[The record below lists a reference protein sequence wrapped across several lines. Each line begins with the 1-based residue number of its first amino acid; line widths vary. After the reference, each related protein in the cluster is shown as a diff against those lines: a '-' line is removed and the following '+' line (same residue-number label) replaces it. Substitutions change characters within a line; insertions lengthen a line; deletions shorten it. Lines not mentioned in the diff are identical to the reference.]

1 MYAMLDY
8 FMEMLRKSL
17 ETYYDYDEI
26 IYDQNDELTYEE
38 EWYVLLYHKEW
49 CFTNSK

>member
-8 FMEMLRKSL
+8 FMEIFRKGL
-17 ETYYDYDEI
+17 ETYYDRDEI

-38 EWYVLLYHKEW
+38 E
-49 CFTNSK
+49 

>member
-26 IYDQNDELTYEE
+26 IYDQNDELIYEE
-38 EWYVLLYHKEW
+38 E
-49 CFTNSK
+49 